1 MRIPSIS
8 PLGSS
13 WVTNDEDSFC
23 TSVRH
28 GCSSELM
35 GTRRTIPDVA
45 YYMLRLRWS
54 IESSAHFSVLD
65 FRAFVVLFAERYF
78 IIVCVSPSPA
88 GDQSWW
94 RCELFLVLPLNSLD
108 RVGIFNDP
116 HATVSHSWLTT
127 PFSSLSTSEVLLRFA
142 MMSHSQWNSSFR
154 IEPNGLMAIIGMSGP
169 LSRR

>member
-1 MRIPSIS
+1 MVILSMSGAYSIRRASLVSVLSGLLGYKWWGLILHVS
-8 PLGSS
+8 PTRLL
-13 WVTNDEDSFC
+13 
-23 TSVRH
+23 
-28 GCSSELM
+28 SELM

-45 YYMLRLRWS
+45 YYMLRLCWS

-65 FRAFVVLFAERYF
+65 FCAFVVLFAERYF

-94 RCELFLVLPLNSLD
+94 RCEWFLMLLINSLD

-127 PFSSLSTSEVLLRFA
+127 PFRSLSLLRHFCA
-142 MMSHSQWNSSFR
+142 CNDESQPMEFLVSHR
-154 IEPNGLMAIIGMSGP
+154 A
-169 LSRR
+169 